1 MASANIK
8 ELTDANFEAEV
19 LQSDVPTLVDFWAVW
34 CGPCKQ
40 IAPTVDALADDY
52 KGRVKVA
59 KMDVDH
65 HQIVPQ
71 QYGVRTIPTLL
82 IGARQDPFVSG
93 VTPRLLRAVASR
105 DKQALILPGID
116 HGTALLTGSDGRRV
130 ERAIFAFSVRLSL
143 SSAGPPHRRAEP
155 GLRGRAGP
163 RPRSQP
169 KRST

>member
-1 MASANIK
+1 LPWPAREVTKAELPEVRMASANIK

-40 IAPTVDALADDY
+40 IAPTVDALADEY

-71 QYGVRTIPTLL
+71 QYGVRSIPTLL
-82 IGARQDPFVSG
+82 IFKGGKVVGQLVGAM
-93 VTPRLLRAVASR
+93 
-105 DKQALILPGID
+105 
-116 HGTALLTGSDGRRV
+116 
-130 ERAIFAFSVRLSL
+130 
-143 SSAGPPHRRAEP
+143 
-155 GLRGRAGP
+155 
-163 RPRSQP
+163 PRSKLEAELQ
-169 KRST
+169 KHL